1 MNEALDAVKEI
12 QSALSEHGS
21 DITYRKIEQETY
33 NPMTGETTQTITDTN
48 TKAFIKKQATEAT
61 QRAYGEDYEVSFIF
75 HLQEPPDKKGKVI
88 FRGETYNIVYIAP
101 STLQN
106 TDFKYEILGKR

>member
-1 MNEALDAVKEI
+1 MNEAQDAVKEI
-12 QSALSEHGS
+12 QAALSEYGS
-21 DITYRKIEQETY
+21 DIIYRKIVQGSY

-48 TKAFIKKQATEAT
+48 TKAFIQKQATEAT

-75 HLQEPPDKKGKVI
+75 HLQEPPDKQGKVI
-88 FRGETYNIVYIAP
+88 YKGETYNIVYIAP

-106 TDFKYEILGKR
+106 IDFKYEILGKR